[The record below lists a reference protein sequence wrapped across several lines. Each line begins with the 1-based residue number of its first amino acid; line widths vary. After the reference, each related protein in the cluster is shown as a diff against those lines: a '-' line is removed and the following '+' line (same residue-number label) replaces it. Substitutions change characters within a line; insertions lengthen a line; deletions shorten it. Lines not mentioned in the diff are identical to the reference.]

1 MSHWG
6 IKVPNAAQE
15 ANDIEP
21 EVLGQFG
28 LPTQHQSRQVMTMRL
43 QELVDGVLGQ
53 GVGVAYIQGL

>member
-1 MSHWG
+1 MSYWG

-28 LPTQHQSRQVMTMRL
+28 LPTQHQSRQVMTVRL
-43 QELVDGVLGQ
+43 QELVDGVLWQ
-53 GVGVAYIQGL
+53 GMGVAYIQGL